1 MVVNAA
7 LMMLK
12 VEVMIV
18 LGIVVPTFDLWGCWL
33 LPSFCKRVLLT
44 CVLLAFT
51 AVKLKI

>member
-18 LGIVVPTFDLWGCWL
+18 VGIEVPTFDIMGL
-33 LPSFCKRVLLT
+33 LPSFCKRILLT
-44 CVLLAFT
+44 CAFKT
-51 AVKLKI
+51 YVSKLF